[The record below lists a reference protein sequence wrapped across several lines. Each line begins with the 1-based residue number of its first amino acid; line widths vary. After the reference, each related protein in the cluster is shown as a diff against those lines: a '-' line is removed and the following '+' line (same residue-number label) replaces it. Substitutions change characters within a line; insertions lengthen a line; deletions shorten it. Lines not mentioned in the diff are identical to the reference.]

1 MGEDTDSTLHRWEV
15 DMHKAWAVMTGGNA
29 TRVYIFSQ
37 LGFSWPIQFS
47 TSLHQYPTSLVDTE
61 TGICEYKATPSLLSH
76 ERKYKGRTSAL
87 CWSLVAGCETERWN
101 QWRESMKHESIIT
114 ECAEVCECVCL
125 FMSLRECVSERESEK
140 QREGRR
146 GMIWHFNW
154 HYQWNSRIYVT
165 LIEMRFYVRL
175 VDIKIYVRH
184 IDMIFCLEKILTT
197 EKMSGSQ
204 SAPSGFQNQQDF
216 SKSPSH

>member
-1 MGEDTDSTLHRWEV
+1 
-15 DMHKAWAVMTGGNA
+15 MHKAWAVMTGGNA

-47 TSLHQYPTSLVDTE
+47 TSLHQYSTSLVDTE

-114 ECAEVCECVCL
+114 EWCMRGGVWVCL
-125 FMSLRECVSERESEK
+125 FVYEFERVCVRVSERESEK

-154 HYQWNSRIYVT
+154 HYQWNSRIYV
-165 LIEMRFYVRL
+165 RF
-175 VDIKIYVRH
+175 I
-184 IDMIFCLEKILTT
+184 
-197 EKMSGSQ
+197 
-204 SAPSGFQNQQDF
+204 
-216 SKSPSH
+216 